1 MANVTAEEVK
11 VLRHRT
17 GAGLMD
23 SKRALEACNG
33 NIEEAVDL
41 LRKKGLAVAANK
53 SGRVA
58 AEGLIGVY
66 VDGKKG
72 VLVEVNAE
80 TDFVARNELFQK
92 YVVDILELAC
102 LKQLCVDSL
111 KAAKHPAKE
120 HTVSDELTNL
130 IAVIGENMNLRRVEH
145 VTVSDGV
152 VASYVHNKISPTLG
166 KIGILVALESTGDKE
181 KLLELGRQLAMHIAA
196 AQSLSIS
203 VADLDPAIVERE
215 RAIVT
220 EQAQSTGKIGFIDK
234 IIEGRLRKFY
244 EEVVLLE
251 QVFVIDGETKV
262 KDLIARVSQE
272 IGAPITVKKFVRFA
286 LGEGIEKQT
295 VDFAAE
301 VAAQLK

>member
-11 VLRHRT
+11 VLRNHT
-17 GAGLMD
+17 GAGMMDCKKALM
-23 SKRALEACNG
+23 ACDG
-33 NIEEAVDL
+33 NIEEAVDW
-41 LRKKGLAVAANK
+41 LRKKGLAAAANK
-53 SGRVA
+53 SSRVA
-58 AEGLIGVY
+58 AEGLVGVH

-72 VLVEVNAE
+72 VLLEVNAE

-92 YVVDILELAC
+92 YVADIVELAC
-102 LKQLCVDSL
+102 LEQLCVDSL
-111 KAAKHPAKE
+111 KSAKHPGKE

-145 VTVSDGV
+145 VSVSDGV
-152 VASYVHNKISPTLG
+152 VASYVHNKISPKLG

-196 AQSLSIS
+196 AHSLSIS
-203 VADLDPAIVERE
+203 VDDLDPAVVERE

-220 EQAQSTGKIGFIDK
+220 EQAQSSGRAGFIDK

-251 QVFVIDGETKV
+251 QTFVIDGETKI
-262 KDLIARVSQE
+262 KDLIEKVSQE

-286 LGEGIEKQT
+286 LGEGIEKQA

>member
-1 MANVTAEEVK
+1 MVNVTAEEVRA
-11 VLRHRT
+11 LRHRT

-23 SKRALEACNG
+23 SKRALETCNG

-41 LRKKGLAVAANK
+41 LRKKGLATAANK
-53 SGRVA
+53 SSRVA
-58 AEGLIGVY
+58 AEGLIGVF
-66 VDGKKG
+66 VDDKKG

-92 YVVDILELAC
+92 YVAEVVKHAC

-111 KAAKHPAKE
+111 KSAKHPGKE
-120 HTVSDELTNL
+120 HTVLDELTSL

-145 VTVSDGV
+145 VSVPEGV
-152 VASYVHNKISPTLG
+152 VVSYVHNKISPTLG
-166 KIGILVALESTGDKE
+166 KIGILVALESAGDKE
-181 KLLELGRQLAMHIAA
+181 KLQELGRCLAMHIAA
-196 AQSLSIS
+196 AHPLSIS
-203 VADLDPAIVERE
+203 VEDLDPAVVERE
-215 RAIVT
+215 RNIVT
-220 EQAQSTGKIGFIDK
+220 EQAQSTGKTGFIDK
-234 IIEGRLRKFY
+234 IIDGRLRKFY

-251 QVFVIDGETKV
+251 QTFVVDGETKI
-262 KDLIARVSQE
+262 KDLIAKISKE
-272 IGAPITVKKFVRFA
+272 IGAPIIIKKFVRFA